1 MYGKHSSAILTDQ
14 NATMVA
20 TIPHVFPNTT
30 HHLCLWHS
38 DQNVV
43 KHLGFIIKM
52 TEDEADKSG
61 NKFWVDFESYLR
73 RQNKNL
79 LHREMAWIVG

>member
-1 MYGKHSSAILTDQ
+1 VRSFVQRDYSFVWLFEFFVKVMYGKHSSAILTDQ

-61 NKFWVDFESYLR
+61 NKF
-73 RQNKNL
+73 
-79 LHREMAWIVG
+79 